1 MITHVKARNFKGMKI
16 DQPLEKQNIIIG
28 PNGSGKSSRT
38 KALELALLG
47 YVPEAG
53 KRNQDTWEA
62 FGSGDHLTV
71 AVTAGGYE
79 FERTFWPG
87 KNGSVSQNL
96 RVNQRKVSKDDF
108 VKKLANQGDPRVL
121 DLHAFLALSD
131 KKKIE
136 WIFAVFPPQG
146 NLSKLDNDL
155 EKAKAQLNNTKADL
169 KSTQDSINSLQRQ
182 RNELELP
189 AGTLSDIKAKIQ
201 EKERELE
208 QAIKDAQQ
216 AKADEEAE
224 AKKKNAEKTQASNNQ
239 PPPEEDFWTP
249 DPEDF
254 QRPTDW
260 GRQPLTGKGLGDFPH
275 QEQREQASSE
285 AVAKEDAHAS
295 IQAIIS
301 ALDRAGCSACAAKLV
316 AKRELRK
323 YRAEQKEAAHV

>member
-1 MITHVKARNFKGMKI
+1 MITHVKARNFKGMRI

-47 YVPEAG
+47 YVPEVG

-71 AVTAGGYE
+71 SVFINGYE
-79 FERTFWPG
+79 FERSFWPG
-87 KNGSVSQNL
+87 KNGSVSQTM

-108 VKKLANQGDPRVL
+108 AKKLANQGDPRVL

-136 WIFAVFPPQG
+136 WIFSVFPPQG
-146 NLSKLDNDL
+146 NLSKLDSDL
-155 EKAKAQLNNTKADL
+155 EKAKTQLNNSRADH

-189 AGTLSDIKAKIQ
+189 SGTLSDIKAKIQ
-201 EKERELE
+201 EKEKELE

-224 AKKKNAEKTQASNNQ
+224 AKKRDAEAKPAVNNQ
-239 PPPEEDFWTP
+239 PPPEEDFWCP
-249 DPEDF
+249 GPEEF
-254 QRPTDW
+254 TRPAE
-260 GRQPLTGKGLGDFPH
+260 RQPLTDEGLDSDFPH
-275 QEQREQASSE
+275 QEQKEQACRE
-285 AVAKEDAHAS
+285 GVAKEDVYTS

-301 ALDRAGCSACAAKLV
+301 ALDRTGCSACAAKLV

-323 YRAEQKEAAHV
+323 YRVEQKEAAHV